1 MKKTGTT
8 NSTPSLSSRIGC
20 TSSFETDT
28 FLTFTIEIHTN
39 NLTHH
44 QKYTKKQEIV
54 YQLIRYLH
62 EEKGMGYRKISDWLN
77 RSGISTNR
85 GKKWFNNS
93 VHSVLKRKKQREDRI
108 THQRLKDYPIKI
120 SKFRIET
127 GTN

>member
-1 MKKTGTT
+1 M
-8 NSTPSLSSRIGC
+8 
-20 TSSFETDT
+20 
-28 FLTFTIEIHTN
+28 
-39 NLTHH
+39 
-44 QKYTKKQEIV
+44 
-54 YQLIRYLH
+54 IRYLH

-108 THQRLKDYPIKI
+108 TNQRLKDYPIKI

>member
-8 NSTPSLSSRIGC
+8 NSTPLLSSRIGC

-108 THQRLKDYPIKI
+108 INQRLKDYPIKI